1 MNSEH
6 DQNLEARIGRVLKE
20 LPELSAPSTL
30 MPRVLGMI
38 ARRRALP
45 WYRQPWPA
53 WPIALR
59 IATMVF
65 LLASFGGLC
74 FVSFELTRAA
84 GFTNAMQE
92 IGHSFSG
99 LTVVWNVLT
108 VLTSAVV
115 LVLKHLGTGFIIGCC
130 LAAALGYAVCVG
142 LGTACVRLAYAR
154 K

>member
-30 MPRVLGMI
+30 MPRVLGII
-38 ARRRALP
+38 ARQRALP
-45 WYRQPWPA
+45 WYRQPWPV

-59 IATMVF
+59 VATMIF

-74 FVSFELTRAA
+74 LASFELTRAA

-92 IGHSFSG
+92 IGHTFSG
-99 LTVVWNVLT
+99 LSSVWNVLT
-108 VLTSAVV
+108 VLASAVV
-115 LVLKHLGTGFIIGCC
+115 LVLKHLGTGFMIGCC